1 MIQTI
6 CIVYSLK
13 PLIPNSPAKTVDGV
27 RLKLE
32 PILTL
37 NKRGEMLSLKPN
49 KFAGRNFVALG
60 AMLTLRGATKK

>member
-13 PLIPNSPAKTVDGV
+13 PLIPNSPAKRSMVCGW
-27 RLKLE
+27 KLE

-37 NKRGEMLSLKPN
+37 NKRGEILSLKPN